1 MNIAS
6 KPICI
11 YTLGKTAVFPRG
23 YASFYSKFTSQRKIK
38 LSISFK
44 HQDSTKKLLGILR
57 CLTLITEAGYT
68 LTFTPL
74 THSYR
79 ERSGGACT

>member
-11 YTLGKTAVFPRG
+11 YTLGKIAVFPR
-23 YASFYSKFTSQRKIK
+23 YASFYSKFTSPKKIK

-44 HQDSTKKLLGILR
+44 HQDSTKKLLGFLR
-57 CLTLITEAGYT
+57 CLT
-68 LTFTPL
+68 
-74 THSYR
+74 
-79 ERSGGACT
+79 